1 MLDTPELTFS
11 LLLWP
16 TFLVFLNGALM
27 TFAYICFETLREDP
41 WWKLITVVYL
51 LMCLGAYLQQL
62 PDGAVNNPVTYWAY
76 MVAFSGSLPVFLYV
90 SVGAISAALA
100 QLSLGYPAKDP
111 LYSQRARWHRKLR
124 RALRRG
130 DLRLLE
136 ARLADLGD
144 RPTDPVLRSQLIDLY
159 LGLGDVDGALYHAY
173 ALVELLP
180 RGHAHGYALYRLA
193 QILVEQ
199 RKRLDAAQPYLRRI
213 IRLYPR
219 SFFASYARRLVN
231 QFEAYAE

>member
-1 MLDTPELTFS
+1 MTETPEYTFS
-11 LLLWP
+11 LLLLP

-27 TFAYICFETLREDP
+27 TFAYICFERLREDP
-41 WWKLITVVYL
+41 WLKLGSVAWL

-62 PDGAVNNPVTYWAY
+62 PDGATNQAVTYWAY
-76 MVAFSGSLPVFLYV
+76 MAAFSGSLPVLLYV
-90 SVGAISAALA
+90 GAGAVSTVME
-100 QLSLGYPAKDP
+100 QLSLGSRPIDP
-111 LYSQRARWHRKLR
+111 LHTQRARWHRKLR

-136 ARLADLGD
+136 TKLTDVGD

-159 LGLGDVDGALYHAY
+159 LGLGDVENALYHAY